1 MGGGVSMPAVPVSA
15 STEAALKKLYEEKKA
30 AGEEDD
36 AINAARAA
44 TDPDQA
50 LPSSEWGR
58 LVDRDAAD
66 DLDLAELLALTR
78 GEDWREDSADP
89 RDASLASTGPL
100 VLEYQTKR
108 AKKTR

>member
-1 MGGGVSMPAVPVSA
+1 M
-15 STEAALKKLYEEKKA
+15 
-30 AGEEDD
+30 
-36 AINAARAA
+36 
-44 TDPDQA
+44 
-50 LPSSEWGR
+50 
-58 LVDRDAAD
+58 DRDAAD